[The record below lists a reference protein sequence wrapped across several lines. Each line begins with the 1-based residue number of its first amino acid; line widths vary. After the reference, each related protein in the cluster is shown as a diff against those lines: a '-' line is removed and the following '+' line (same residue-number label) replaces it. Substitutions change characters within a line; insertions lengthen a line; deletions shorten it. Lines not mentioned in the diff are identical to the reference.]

1 MEKIISGGQTGAD
14 QAALDAAIKFNIDY
28 GGWVPKGRKTEHGRL
43 KNKYKMG
50 EMQSND
56 YPARTRQNI
65 IDSDATLII
74 SGPVLKGGSLLTR
87 KFARELRKPYCHIDY
102 IGMDDFEASML
113 VHSFVVDNKVNVLN
127 VAGPRISSDSA
138 IYEATRN
145 IVESLIYMVE
155 LASGKGVEKLEYAL
169 SDKSIEF
176 SPSKHKHNNKEQL
189 IQLLSSKLTL
199 RTKTMIASIDDSK
212 IASLYF
218 ELYNYIMD
226 NFTYSSGEKTLFSQY
241 SMYIGTNSNDDWKLN
256 GATSLIKNGDLVMII
271 VKELKKHLEKDHI
284 LRIVK

>member
-14 QAALDAAIKFNIDY
+14 QAALDAAMKFNIDY
-28 GGWVPKGRKTEHGRL
+28 GGWVPKGRKTEHGKL
-43 KNKYKMG
+43 KTKYKMD

-74 SGPVLKGGSLLTR
+74 SGPVLKGGSLLT
-87 KFARELRKPYCHIDY
+87 KKLARELGKPYCHIDY

-127 VAGPRISSDSA
+127 IAGPRISSDST

-169 SDKSIEF
+169 SDKSIELL
-176 SPSKHKHNNKEQL
+176 PSKCNSKEQL

-199 RTKTMIASIDDSK
+199 RTKTMIASVDDSK

-218 ELYNYIMD
+218 ELYDYIMD
-226 NFTYSSGEKTLFSQY
+226 NLTFSSGEKTLLSQY
-241 SMYIGTNSNDDWKLN
+241 SMCISANSNDDWKLN
-256 GATSLIKNGDLVMII
+256 GVTSLIKTGDLIMVI